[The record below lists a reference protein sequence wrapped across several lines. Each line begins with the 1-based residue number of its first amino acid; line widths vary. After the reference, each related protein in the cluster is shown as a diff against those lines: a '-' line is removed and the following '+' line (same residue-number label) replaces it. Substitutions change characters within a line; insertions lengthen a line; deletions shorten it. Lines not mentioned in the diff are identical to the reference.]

1 MQIEEPTLEEVLAFA
16 REQLG
21 LDIDH
26 DRPEVQQLAAIGL
39 TLRAW
44 RNTSLEDLHAGSHPS
59 GGFPDS
65 QMMRFNV
72 ATFRVV
78 SQYIG
83 NDQFDWVGLRRE
95 LTDPNRELPGDLTVG
110 ELCGEEFDR
119 LVADIEEALAISERT
134 EERRGFSYALLV
146 YALQAGISYKD
157 WYGSPWWPDAVER
170 FIELVDDP
178 TSSAW
183 KYDEHRE
190 AEPREVSDRDYL
202 KRTLLEAPESLDD
215 DSIYWCLTHGLGR
228 QAAFGGFARW
238 RRRRDPDWVDPSPW
252 LSEG

>member
-1 MQIEEPTLEEVLAFA
+1 MRIEEPTLEEVLAFA

-83 NDQFDWVGLRRE
+83 NDQFDWVGLRRA

-119 LVADIEEALAISERT
+119 LVADIEEALAIRHGLSNARVEAINTQIRLIA
-134 EERRGFSYALLV
+134 RRAFGFHLPRGADLP
-146 YALQAGISYKD
+146 G
-157 WYGSPWWPDAVER
+157 DAEARWVVSASAR
-170 FIELVDDP
+170 
-178 TSSAW
+178 SS
-183 KYDEHRE
+183 HRYVTHGNVRR
-190 AEPREVSDRDYL
+190 AR
-202 KRTLLEAPESLDD
+202 KRTLLA
-215 DSIYWCLTHGLGR
+215 TRNVR
-228 QAAFGGFARW
+228 QITM
-238 RRRRDPDWVDPSPW
+238 
-252 LSEG
+252 